1 MSDISKAMK
10 TLTEMIYGYRLTQL
24 VYVAAKLGIPDLLKD
39 NPRTSEELA
48 RLTNTDPSV
57 LYRVMRALSSL
68 GLFVQEAPHR
78 FCIAEL
84 AMPLLSDAPGTIRP
98 VAILRGEE
106 SNWKPWAEL
115 LYALKTGENAFTH
128 VFGTN
133 LFDYYNANPDAAASF
148 NETMS
153 ISTNQTVNTLFEY
166 FDFSSSRKF
175 VDLGGGHGHLIAALL
190 NRYPSATGIVFDMPY
205 VVDDARRYIE
215 SAGLAARCQ
224 VVGGNFFESIPQG
237 ADTYILR
244 HIVHD
249 WNDERAGILLRNCR
263 SSMGDTGKVLLLE
276 RVVPFKGGRS
286 VKINDVH
293 MMLQT
298 PGGRER
304 TEAEFQE
311 LLTRSGFQLD
321 KMIPSGEDSYILEGR
336 PIG

>member
-1 MSDISKAMK
+1 MSDTDNTVK

-24 VYVAAKLGIPDLLKD
+24 VYAAAKLGIPDLLKD
-39 NPRTSEELA
+39 QPRRNEELA

-57 LYRVMRALSSL
+57 LYRVMRALASL
-68 GLFVQEAPHR
+68 GLFVEEAPGR
-78 FCIAEL
+78 FGLAEL
-84 AMPLLSDAPGTIRP
+84 AAPLLSDVPGTMRP

-115 LYALKTGENAFTH
+115 FYALKTGENAFAH
-128 VFGTN
+128 AFGAD
-133 LFDYYNANPDAAASF
+133 LFEYYNANPDAAASF

-153 ISTNQTVNTLFEY
+153 ISTRQTVNALFECY
-166 FDFSSSRKF
+166 DFSSSRKF

-190 NRYPSATGIVFDMPY
+190 SRYPAATGVVFEMPY
-205 VVDDARRYIE
+205 VVDDARKYIE
-215 SAGLAARCQ
+215 NAGLAARCR
-224 VVGGNFFESIPQG
+224 VVGGNFFESIPRG

-249 WNDERAGILLRNCR
+249 WDDERAGILLRNCR
-263 SSMGDTGKVLLLE
+263 SAMCDTGKVLLLE
-276 RVVPFKGGRS
+276 SVVPFRGGRS

-304 TEAEFQE
+304 TEEEFRE
-311 LLTRSGFQLD
+311 LLASNGFRLD
-321 KMIPSGEDSYILEGR
+321 RMIPSGEDSYILEGR
-336 PIG
+336 PVG